1 MDDHAIPP
9 EIAAIDDLLL
19 GRGVRRGRHAL
30 APGVAPILLER
41 LPALGFVRT
50 TVGRVEIEV
59 GVRVPAWLVRPDLA
73 DFGTVFWE
81 LFTDRMK
88 RKLFGS
94 EVRNAKGDWEVQIA
108 ASSPLAIW
116 AGLHLA
122 ESYDPHLDF
131 IANHPPGAP
140 LFDLAATAA
149 ATGH

>member
-1 MDDHAIPP
+1 MDDPAILQ
-9 EIAAIDDLLL
+9 EAAAIDDLIL
-19 GRGVRRGRHAL
+19 GRGVKRGRHSL
-30 APGVAPILLER
+30 APGVTPLLLGR
-41 LPALGFVRT
+41 LVALGFVET

-94 EVRNAKGDWEVQIA
+94 EVRNAKGDWDVQIA

-122 ESYDPHLDF
+122 ESYDPSRPIGMF
-131 IANHPPGAP
+131 
-140 LFDLAATAA
+140 
-149 ATGH
+149 